1 MMRTVI
7 AITAL
12 VLLASPASAQ
22 PAPPQDGAITCA
34 SPVAADDTERSLKQ
48 RYGKDAVVQQLPGAE
63 GETYKG
69 VVLFP
74 KARDRRIEVAFT
86 DDKAGRVSGL
96 SLRDA
101 GKTSL
106 WNVAG
111 VTIGSSLAE
120 VQKANG
126 KPFLVSGF
134 EWDYGGFVTD
144 WKGGTLSRP
153 LQGGCRI
160 TIRFSGKAGAP
171 RSLSGDGVKV
181 ASDNAAL
188 VKFAPVVTEIGVNF
202 PDK

>member
-1 MMRTVI
+1 MKRSVAATI
-7 AITAL
+7 L
-12 VLLASPASAQ
+12 LLLASSAFAQ
-22 PAPPQDGAITCA
+22 SAPPQEGPITCA
-34 SPVAADDTERSLKQ
+34 SPIAADDTEKSLKQ
-48 RYGKDAVVQQLPGAE
+48 RYGKDAVVQTLPGAE

-86 DDKAGRVSGL
+86 DDKAGRASGL
-96 SLRDA
+96 TLRDA

-106 WNVAG
+106 WNVAD
-111 VTIGSSLAE
+111 VMIGSSLAD

-134 EWDYGGFVTD
+134 GWDYGGFVTD
-144 WKGGTLSRP
+144 WRGGALGHP
-153 LQGGCRI
+153 MQGGCRV
-160 TIRFSGKAGAP
+160 TIRFSGKTGAP
-171 RSLSGDGVKV
+171 RSLSGDGVKA

-188 VKFAPVVTEIGVNF
+188 VKYAPVVTEIGVNF